1 MEKWEKD
8 LWKQTKKFL
17 NSLDKEYRVKFV
29 GRLYATLLTAENNR
43 SVFGISNREII
54 APIKRWCRKIVKLQD
69 KDGRTTH

>member
-29 GRLYATLLTAENNR
+29 GRLYATLLTAENNI

-69 KDGRTTH
+69 KDGRTIH